1 LRVGFGYDAHR
12 LVSGKGVTLGGIFI
26 ECEYSIKAHSDGD
39 LIIHALIDSLLGASA
54 LGDIGT
60 FFPSE
65 SSDYKDISS
74 QLLLS
79 KVIKLLNEEDYQLV
93 NVDVTLIAQVPKLKD
108 HIESI
113 RVNLSKVLGIDKENL
128 SCKATTTDGLGFE
141 GKKKGISCTSICL
154 LKRRV

>member
-1 LRVGFGYDAHR
+1 M
-12 LVSGKGVTLGGIFI
+12 
-26 ECEYSIKAHSDGD
+26 
-39 LIIHALIDSLLGASA
+39 
-54 LGDIGT
+54 
-60 FFPSE
+60 
-65 SSDYKDISS
+65 
-74 QLLLS
+74 
-79 KVIKLLNEEDYQLV
+79 
-93 NVDVTLIAQVPKLKD
+93 IAQVPKLKD